1 MYGRGSLSF
10 RHVAGAIER
19 DKPMLERLRAFFGG
33 AEVEPPDARQLP
45 AVSANQLSTALHA
58 TLSGQRGW
66 ITLRDAWRL
75 FSTLD
80 EAEAFGELDD
90 AGKAV
95 LAEFATA
102 HRSSVEFMPVQDR
115 VYFIRRD

>member
-1 MYGRGSLSF
+1 MIDGT
-10 RHVAGAIER
+10 GA
-19 DKPMLERLRAFFGG
+19 
-33 AEVEPPDARQLP
+33 EPPDERELP
-45 AVSANQLSTALHA
+45 AASAIQLSTALHA

-90 AGKAV
+90 AGKAA

-102 HRSSVEFMPVQDR
+102 HRSSVEFMPVEGR